1 MGIKTALKVTI
12 TTLALAGMVAC
23 QNNSGSTSTEDSRPA
38 ASPNAKTI
46 AVVNGTKIT
55 SDDFDR
61 EVQALPDYIQPMAD
75 TPEGR
80 KELIDTLVMRELI
93 MQQAKKDGIDKSA
106 DVSMKLAE
114 LKDRVIVD
122 TYLKK
127 RVETDSK
134 ISDAE
139 LKEFYEQNKDSFKTG
154 SQIKASHILVKT
166 EEEAK
171 QVQEELKQGKDFEQV
186 AKDKSID
193 SSASKGGDLGWFG
206 KGSMVPPFEN
216 AAFALN
222 EGQVS
227 DIVKSDFGYHI
238 IKMTGKRAAGVRDF
252 AEVKE
257 QIRTTLLPSKQQQ
270 VFATLKEDLKK
281 GAKIEIIEDKSENDK

>member
-23 QNNSGSTSTEDSRPA
+23 QNNSGSTGTEDSRPA

>member
-1 MGIKTALKVTI
+1 MGIKTALKVAI
-12 TTLALAGMVAC
+12 TTLALAGLVAC
-23 QNNSGSTSTEDSRPA
+23 QNNTSGTGTDYSRPA
-38 ASPNAKTI
+38 ASPNARTI
-46 AVVNGTKIT
+46 AIVNGAKIT

-61 EVQALPDYIQPMAD
+61 EVQALPDYIQAMAD
-75 TPEGR
+75 TPDGR

-93 MQQAKKDGIDKSA
+93 MQQAKKDGTDKSA
-106 DVSMKLAE
+106 AVAEKMAE
-114 LKDRVIVD
+114 LRDRVIVD

-154 SQIKASHILVKT
+154 NQIKASHVLVKT

-171 QVQEELKQGKDFEQV
+171 QIQEELKNGADFEQV

-238 IKMTGKRAAGVRDF
+238 IKMTGKRAAGVREF

-257 QIRTTLLPSKQQQ
+257 QIRATLLPSKQQQ
-270 VFATLKEDLKK
+270 VFATLKDDLKK
-281 GAKIEIIEDKSENDK
+281 DAKIEIIEDKPAVDK